1 MKEYL
6 VAGVIVAVVALT
18 YLVVILAWRHY
29 VRPWLITKGV
39 TNVDELADMAVRAV
53 EALIGAGHG
62 EEKWKMALEKLSQ
75 MGLDVNADVVLDA
88 VKAAWYKLNL
98 QQILAGIKEPEK
110 NETES

>member
-18 YLVVILAWRHY
+18 YLAVILAWRRY

-39 TNVDELADMAVRAV
+39 TNVDELADMAVRAA

-62 EEKWKMALEKLSQ
+62 EEKWKMALEKLSKL
-75 MGLDVNADVVLDA
+75 GLDINADAVLDA

-110 NETES
+110 NEAEA